1 MTLRGGGGE
10 ALDIHDQSEVIAF
23 LSQAESY
30 GQTGAV
36 KIIETHISIVF
47 LVNDRAFKL
56 KRAIK
61 LPYVDFSTC
70 ELRHALSLR
79 EVELNSRATPDLY
92 LGIRTIN
99 RQPDGR
105 LAFDGAGEAVDVVV
119 EMARFSQHDLF
130 DRMGDEGR
138 LAPELMV
145 QTAKIIA
152 DFHAKAPVVHNAS
165 GSANIAGVLDIN
177 EAGFATSHVF
187 DPDELTALTRSFREA
202 WRMRIGMLDSR
213 EAEGRLRLCHGD
225 LHLRNIYLSEG
236 GPRLFDCIDFNDQI
250 ASVDVLYDLAFLLMD
265 LWHRRLPD
273 LANLV
278 MNRYLDQTGDDAG
291 FSLLPFFMAVRAA
304 VRAHVTGTQIEEMAD
319 PGSRMTA
326 TAKAYFTF
334 ATELL
339 QPSTPRIIAI
349 GGFSGT
355 GKSTLAEALAP
366 RIGPP
371 PGARILE
378 SDRLRK
384 ALYDTDIATRLPL
397 EAYKPEV
404 SAQVYGLM
412 REKAALI
419 LSNRGTVIVNA
430 VFDRADDRAAIERI
444 ARDLGASF
452 TGIWLETDPETL
464 RRRIMARPQ
473 GASDATVDVLEK
485 QLQKDTGEITWRRV
499 DAGQDLSAVTLS
511 VRRFDKSRN

>member
-1 MTLRGGGGE
+1 
-10 ALDIHDQSEVIAF
+10 
-23 LSQAESY
+23 
-30 GQTGAV
+30 
-36 KIIETHISIVF
+36 
-47 LVNDRAFKL
+47 
-56 KRAIK
+56 
-61 LPYVDFSTC
+61 
-70 ELRHALSLR
+70 
-79 EVELNSRATPDLY
+79 
-92 LGIRTIN
+92 
-99 RQPDGR
+99 
-105 LAFDGAGEAVDVVV
+105 
-119 EMARFSQHDLF
+119 
-130 DRMGDEGR
+130 
-138 LAPELMV
+138 
-145 QTAKIIA
+145 
-152 DFHAKAPVVHNAS
+152 
-165 GSANIAGVLDIN
+165 
-177 EAGFATSHVF
+177 
-187 DPDELTALTRSFREA
+187 
-202 WRMRIGMLDSR
+202 
-213 EAEGRLRLCHGD
+213 
-225 LHLRNIYLSEG
+225 
-236 GPRLFDCIDFNDQI
+236 
-250 ASVDVLYDLAFLLMD
+250 
-265 LWHRRLPD
+265 
-273 LANLV
+273 
-278 MNRYLDQTGDDAG
+278 
-291 FSLLPFFMAVRAA
+291 
-304 VRAHVTGTQIEEMAD
+304 
-319 PGSRMTA
+319 MTA

-339 QPSTPRIIAI
+339 QPSNPSLIAI

-412 REKAALI
+412 REKAAHI

-485 QLQKDTGEITWRRV
+485 QLQRIP
-499 DAGQDLSAVTLS
+499 
-511 VRRFDKSRN
+511 VRSLGDVWMPDKIFRNSDRGRALVMPAEAMT